1 MIVLNVYCVR
11 GRVDS
16 LIACGKPRSRVADF
30 IAKHYCGQLLIFD
43 FFHVCMGGLDYP
55 ALRLSVYLII
65 LVHSRGGLSLVLCII
80 VRMERCSLSLFPAA
94 FIIGN
99 PSRHLSP
106 IIFIL
111 IVTCSKLFFAFAYR

>member
-55 ALRLSVYLII
+55 ALRLSVYLIYTCTLAGWI
-65 LVHSRGGLSLVLCII
+65 VACVVHHCTNGALFAVVVSGCI
-80 VRMERCSLSLFPAA
+80 
-94 FIIGN
+94 
-99 PSRHLSP
+99 H
-106 IIFIL
+106 
-111 IVTCSKLFFAFAYR
+111 YR